1 MNAKLTL
8 NNKEYTVNFDKLLAL
23 GVIEDYEE
31 EAPNF
36 HEIELFACGDV
47 YEDSSKNVRVLIVSC
62 DYNNETFQIAGL
74 KGLEPFSD
82 FEKPVSFETI
92 LEFLNDG
99 EYCFVKNINNEVETL
114 INS

>member
-23 GVIEDYEE
+23 GVIEDYKE

-36 HEIELFACGDV
+36 HEIEFVTGGDV
-47 YEDSSKNVRVLIVSC
+47 YEDSSGNVRVLIVSC
-62 DYNNETFQIAGL
+62 DHDSKTFQIAGL

-82 FEKPVSFETI
+82 FKKPVSLETI

-99 EYCFVKNINNEVETL
+99 EYCFVKNINSEVETL
-114 INS
+114 IYS

>member
-36 HEIELFACGDV
+36 HEIEFVAGGDV
-47 YEDSSKNVRVLIVSC
+47 YECPSGNVRVLIVPC
-62 DYNNETFQIAGL
+62 DINCNAFQIAGL
-74 KGLEPFSD
+74 HGLEPFSD
-82 FEKPVSFETI
+82 FETPVSRETI
-92 LEFLNDG
+92 LEFLNDR
-99 EYCFVKNINNEVETL
+99 EYCFVKNINSKIAEL

>member
-8 NNKEYTVNFDKLLAL
+8 NNKEYTVNFDKLLTL

-31 EAPNF
+31 KAPNF
-36 HEIELFACGDV
+36 HEIELFTHGDV
-47 YEDSSKNVRVLIVSC
+47 YENSFGNVRVLIVSC
-62 DYNNETFQIAGL
+62 DHDSKTFQIAGL

-99 EYCFVKNINNEVETL
+99 EYCFVKNINSEVEEL

>member
-36 HEIELFACGDV
+36 HEIEFVAGGDV
-47 YEDSSKNVRVLIVSC
+47 YECLSGNVRVLIVPC
-62 DYNNETFQIAGL
+62 DVDSKTFQIAGL
-74 KGLEPFSD
+74 NGLEPFSD
-82 FEKPVSFETI
+82 FKKPVSLETI

-99 EYCFVKNINNEVETL
+99 EYRFVKNINSKIAEL
-114 INS
+114 IND